1 VHLKICHTFV
11 DHLVKPSGQIILIYP
26 MAKTKDLSAEEK
38 ILNAAK
44 RIFENKGMSGARM
57 QEIADEANINK
68 SLLHY
73 YYRSKQ
79 LLFEAVFKTAFN
91 KLAPQINTILNSDQS
106 ICEKIKNFSNNYTT
120 FMIKHPYLPNFILQ
134 ELNRNPDFSKEIISS
149 KTFPSMKNFKNQIR
163 EAVKNGK
170 IRPIEADQLF
180 INILAL
186 NIFPFIGA
194 PLIKGFVNA
203 DDKEYKSILERRKTE
218 VSDFIIQS
226 IKLK

>member
-1 VHLKICHTFV
+1 MI
-11 DHLVKPSGQIILIYP
+11 
-26 MAKTKDLSAEEK
+26 KTKDITAEEK
-38 ILNAAK
+38 ILTAAK
-44 RIFENKGMSGARM
+44 RVFENKGMAGARM
-57 QEIADEANINK
+57 QEIADEAKINK

-91 KLAPQINTILNSDQS
+91 KLAPQINIVLNSDQS
-106 ICEKIKNFSNNYTT
+106 ICEKIKKFSHNYTV

-134 ELNRNPDFSKEIISS
+134 ELNRNPEFVKELISS
-149 KTFPSMKNFKNQIR
+149 KTFPSMKNFQNQISD
-163 EAVKNGK
+163 AVKEGK
-170 IRPIEADQLF
+170 IRPIGAEQLF

-194 PLIKGFVNA
+194 PLIKGFINA
-203 DDKEYKSILERRKTE
+203 SDKEYHIILEQRKTE
-218 VSDFIIQS
+218 VSNFIINS

>member
-1 VHLKICHTFV
+1 M
-11 DHLVKPSGQIILIYP
+11 P
-26 MAKTKDLSAEEK
+26 KDLSPEEK

-44 RIFENKGMSGARM
+44 RVFENKGMSGARM
-57 QEIADEANINK
+57 QEIADEAKINK

-91 KLAPQINTILNSDQS
+91 KLGPQINKIFSSDAS
-106 ICEKIKNFSNNYTT
+106 IFEKIKNFSNDYTA
-120 FMIKHPYLPNFILQ
+120 FMIKQPYLPNFIIQ
-134 ELNRNPDFSKEIISS
+134 ELNRNPDFVKELVSPKS
-149 KTFPSMKNFKNQIR
+149 FPGIKKFQNQINA
-163 EAVKNGK
+163 AVHNGE
-170 IRPIEADQLF
+170 IRPIASEQLF

-186 NIFPFIGA
+186 NVFPFIGA
-194 PLIKGFVNA
+194 PLIKGFINST
-203 DDKEYKSILERRKTE
+203 DKNYKTILEHRKTD